1 MNDAKPAAHPHWEP
15 DSSHPRPG
23 TVWRSSLICQEE
35 EGLLAD
41 LNRVFNQQELFALE
55 LTSGELS
62 TIAEEAYAWRLIDVG
77 EQLLRHA
84 RNRAQEG

>member
-1 MNDAKPAAHPHWEP
+1 
-15 DSSHPRPG
+15 
-23 TVWRSSLICQEE
+23 VC
-35 EGLLAD
+35 
-41 LNRVFNQQELFALE
+41 NQQELFALE

-62 TIAEEAYAWRLIDVG
+62 TTAEEAYAWRLIDVG